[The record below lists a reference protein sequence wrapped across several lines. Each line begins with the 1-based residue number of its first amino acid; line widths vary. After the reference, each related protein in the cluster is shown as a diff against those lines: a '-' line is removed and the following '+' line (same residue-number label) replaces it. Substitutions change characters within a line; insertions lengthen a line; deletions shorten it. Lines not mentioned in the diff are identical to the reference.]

1 MKALIKKLVEAT
13 GPSGYEDAVRDIVK
27 EEIVPFV
34 DEVRV
39 DAMGNLIAQRGK
51 KGPDGRRVMLSGHM
65 DEIGI
70 IVTHVD
76 DHGFVRFA
84 PLGGVFPSY
93 CLGGRVRFIN
103 GTEGVIGSEKP
114 VRNKTLELDKM
125 ILDVG
130 ATSRENCSVKV
141 GDVAGFERPLLDLG
155 DRLVAKS
162 MDDRIGVAVMIETLR
177 KMESSPHELY
187 FVFSVQEEV
196 GLRGATT
203 SAYGIDPE
211 IGIAVDVTLSGDTP
225 NGLKMEVALGKGPA
239 VKVRDG
245 RMLSDP
251 RLVRLMSDTAEAA
264 GLPYQL
270 EVLTGGTTDASV
282 MQLTRAGVIVG
293 CVSIPCRYV
302 HSPSEMVDYSDVQN
316 SVSLL
321 LALLAGP
328 MDIQ

>member
-13 GPSGYEDAVRDIVK
+13 GPSGYEDAVREIVK
-27 EEIVPFV
+27 EEIASFV

-39 DAMGNLIAQRGK
+39 DAMGNLIARRGQ

-76 DHGFVRFA
+76 DNGFIRFA

-93 CLGGRVRFIN
+93 CLGGRVRFTN
-103 GTEGVIGSEKP
+103 GTHGVIGSEKP
-114 VRNKTLELDKM
+114 VRFQTLELEKM

-130 ATSRENCSVKV
+130 ATSRENCPVRV
-141 GDVAGFERPLLDLG
+141 GDVAGFERPFLDLG

-177 KMESSPHELY
+177 KLESSPHELY

-203 SAYGIDPE
+203 SAYGVDPE

-225 NGLKMEVALGKGPA
+225 NGIKMEVALGKGPA

-251 RLVRLMSDTAEAA
+251 RLVRLMADTAEGA

-282 MQLTRAGVIVG
+282 MQLTRAGVIAG
-293 CVSIPCRYV
+293 CVSIPSRFV
-302 HSPSEMVDYSDVQN
+302 HSPSEMVDYNDVQN
-316 SVSLL
+316 AVALL
-321 LALLAGP
+321 LALLSSP
-328 MDIQ
+328 IDIQ